1 MHIDKVPVA
10 SVFDAERFFSF
21 LLETFWLAV
30 QLQLSFM
37 KSQSKKKKKKVLN
50 STF

>member
-10 SVFDAERFFSF
+10 SVFDAERFFLFSSRN
-21 LLETFWLAV
+21 LLTGSAASALLYE
-30 QLQLSFM
+30 
-37 KSQSKKKKKKVLN
+37 KSEQEKKKVLN